1 MTARLSAADLPPH
14 IQAQVRD
21 KLGARA
27 PGKPSKY
34 HAKRTSYTSTQGFT
48 RLYDS
53 KAEAAFA
60 AELDLRIAAK
70 EILFWLPQIP
80 FPLPGGVTYRA
91 DFMTA
96 SRTGQLYFY
105 DVKGWDVPVSRNKRK
120 QCAALFGVE
129 IEVVKR

>member
-1 MTARLSAADLPPH
+1 MTARVSVGDLPPH

-34 HAKRTSYTSTQGFT
+34 HAKRTRYTSKQGFT
-48 RLYDS
+48 RVYDS

-60 AELDLRIAAK
+60 AELDLRLAAQ

-91 DFMTA
+91 DFMA
-96 SRTGQLYFY
+96 RSWRGFPIFY
-105 DVKGWDVPVSRNKRK
+105 DVKGKDTQSSRNKRK